1 MSTKKEPVKKKASPA
16 KKPASKKSVSSKKP
30 AAPAKKSAP
39 ARKVPSGVKKKTAP
53 SKKISSKGLKKA
65 AVSKKIEPRK
75 KAAVAKASKPVPS
88 KKNIT
93 KKASSTVKKVRP
105 SILPKKASIAKV
117 KAKKVVAKSVSDNS
131 KKSKQEKKV
140 PVKNNSPETKQ
151 LKVPDQPAASLVAE
165 SPKNAKQAKLEKIYE
180 EPDDAVLLAK
190 GVKLSKVAF
199 FMEVDE
205 QEDRVNKKKVS
216 ADMKGVEKPTL
227 PMRRKA
233 SLTEET
239 PEELYARVIAELEE
253 ENQSLN
259 NELSRQICVKC
270 CKNLVSPEYRVDKDL
285 GYCEECA
292 EILGLG
298 HTKEARHLDYQMGL
312 MGGDSLDEDRS
323 DDDFDEPPTPEDI
336 AKADKDLDL
345 EDDPDVEKNLSKNM
359 GI

>member
-16 KKPASKKSVSSKKP
+16 QKPASKKPVPSKKP

-39 ARKVPSGVKKKTAP
+39 ARKAPSLVKKSVTSKAP
-53 SKKISSKGLKKA
+53 SSKGSKKA
-65 AVSKKIEPRK
+65 VVSKKIEPRK
-75 KAAVAKASKPVPS
+75 KVAVTKASKPATG
-88 KKNIT
+88 KNNIT
-93 KKASSTVKKVRP
+93 KKSSSTAKNVRP
-105 SILPKKASIAKV
+105 SVLPKKASIAKV
-117 KAKKVVAKSVSDNS
+117 KAKKSAAKPVSDNS

-140 PVKNNSPETKQ
+140 PVKNSKAETKP
-151 LKVPDQPAASLVAE
+151 LKVHDLPSASPVPE
-165 SPKNAKQAKLEKIYE
+165 SSKNSKQAKPEKIQE

-190 GVKLSKVAF
+190 GAKLSKVAF

-233 SLTEET
+233 SLAEET

-312 MGGDSLDEDRS
+312 MGGDSLDEDRP
-323 DDDFDEPPTPEDI
+323 DDDFDEQPTPEDI

-345 EDDPDVEKNLSKNM
+345 EDDPDVEKNLSKD
-359 GI
+359 IDL